1 MKRRLLLATV
11 AALTTS
17 GTAGFAQNV
26 EIQDVTPTENGV
38 VIEADAGIG
47 QVDAETPS
55 PDAAD
60 NTNIVGVQEP
70 SMAPVTEQL
79 NGDFDPEAETATASD
94 DTRTSQ
100 LDNVIVSDLLGTEV
114 QSTDGEVV
122 GEVEG
127 VVKIGDEIAAVVGIG
142 GFLGFGE
149 REVALPLQDLDYSNG
164 TLTLTSATA
173 ESLDEMPEHDAEN
186 GSAMPDNAA
195 VLVYN

>member
-26 EIQDVTPTENGV
+26 EVQDVTPTENGV

-79 NGDFDPEAETATASD
+79 NGDFDPEAEMATASD
-94 DTRTSQ
+94 GTDTPQ

-149 REVALPLQDLDYSNG
+149 REVALPLQDLDYGNG

-173 ESLDEMPEHDAEN
+173 DSLDEMPEHDAEN
-186 GSAMPDNAA
+186 GSAMPDDAA